1 MNQKYKPI
9 GEIIVGINGWIEE
22 GHDASVTIIDANED
36 NCKILGALEEEKVTK
51 NKCAYNTLPVKSLD
65 ALIKYLKIDVSDIKK
80 VVFGWNLPMLFQ
92 GKNRLMEFSDKQIL
106 RMLFPNNN
114 IENKTVGY
122 IDHHLAH
129 AACAFRT
136 SGFERAIVLIL
147 DGQGENESGS
157 LWIGQNNGL
166 QRIKTIDIYSSFGY
180 LYEAVNEIL
189 GFKVNESGKT
199 MGLAAYGTDQYL
211 DRIKSCFYIRDNFCL
226 NDSMKKYKTA
236 AKRFSSGHMDMQK
249 TCIIM
254 WKLFFAEKLGIKP
267 LDKKITSFYDVE
279 EKYRNLA
286 ASVQSFLEFAAME
299 LLKPVIEETNIRNV
313 CVGGGV
319 ALNCK
324 MNGVLLSQDM
334 VDDIYINPAANDA
347 GVSMGAA
354 LEYAKQ
360 MGLCS
365 WVPFSGG
372 GLEYLGIEFEDSY
385 IIGKIEE
392 YGMNYDVYDNAEQI
406 IADEVNRGGI
416 VALFQG
422 RNEWGPRALGNRSI
436 IASAASKT
444 MLDYINSK
452 IKKRELGRPLGPTI
466 LFDNDEFEDVKGKK
480 SAKYMNIAF
489 RAGADMEKYEA
500 VVHCDN
506 TYRPQFLEKENNDIY
521 YRQIRKIKETSGE
534 AAIINTSFNIE
545 TPIIYNVDDAITAF
559 FKSKLTCLVFNNRIV
574 LKK

>member
-1 MNQKYKPI
+1 MSGKYKPI

-22 GHDASVTIIDANED
+22 GHDASATIIDANEH
-36 NCKILGALEEEKVTK
+36 NCVILGALEEEKVTK

-65 ALIKYLKIDVSDIKK
+65 ALIKYLKIDANDIKK
-80 VVFGWNLPMLFQ
+80 VVFGWNLPMLFK
-92 GKNRLMEFSDKQIL
+92 GENKLMEFSDKQIL
-106 RMLFPNNN
+106 RMLFPNDN
-114 IENKTVGY
+114 IENKTVEY

-136 SGFERAIVLIL
+136 SDFKKAIVLIL

-157 LWIGQNNGL
+157 VWIGENDSL

-189 GFKVNESGKT
+189 GFKANESGKT

-211 DRIKSCFYIRDNFCL
+211 DRIKSCFHIQDSFCL
-226 NDSMKKYKTA
+226 NDNMEKYKA
-236 AKRFSSGHMDMQK
+236 VAKRFSSKHMDLQEV
-249 TCIIM
+249 CIIM

-267 LDKKITSFYDVE
+267 LGEKITSFYDVE

-299 LLKPVIEETNIRNV
+299 ILKPVIEETDIHNI

-319 ALNCK
+319 GLNCK
-324 MNGVLLSQDM
+324 MNGVLLAQDM
-334 VDDIYINPAANDA
+334 VDGIYINPAANDA

-360 MGLCS
+360 MELCS
-365 WVPFSGG
+365 SVPFSGG
-372 GLEYLGIEFEDSY
+372 ALEYLGIEFEDSY
-385 IIGKIEE
+385 IIKKIEE

-406 IADEVNRGGI
+406 IADEVDKGGI

-444 MLDYINSK
+444 MLDYINSE

-466 LFDNDEFEDVKGKK
+466 LFDNDEFYGMKGKK

-489 RAGADMEKYEA
+489 HAKADMGKYAA

-506 TYRPQFLEKENNDIY
+506 TYRPQFLEKGNNSVY
-521 YRQIRKIKETSGE
+521 YGQIRKIKETSGE
-534 AAIINTSFNIE
+534 TAIINTSFNIE
-545 TPIIYNVDDAITAF
+545 TPIIYSVDDAIIAF
-559 FKSKLTCLVFNNRIV
+559 SKSKLTCLVFNNRIV